1 MISLSLVKY
10 VDAEFNVEAHGQWMT
25 EADEVKQG
33 ILLLSGTKSGI
44 LSIMNTCTSRYKT
57 V

>member
-57 V
+57 D